1 MSYLTKESVMNRIQ
15 EHYDYIK
22 DKYEVVCIML
32 QGSQNYGL
40 NYEGNDV
47 DTKAIILPTF
57 NDFILGKAL
66 EGKTI
71 ILDNE
76 EHIDVKDIRVMFNMF
91 KKANISYLE
100 LLFTDYIIVNP
111 KYQYIVDD
119 LIKVRGGYIKWIIY
133 IKRLKML
140 YITI

>member
-1 MSYLTKESVMNRIQ
+1 
-15 EHYDYIK
+15 
-22 DKYEVVCIML
+22 
-32 QGSQNYGL
+32 
-40 NYEGNDV
+40 
-47 DTKAIILPTF
+47 
-57 NDFILGKAL
+57 
-66 EGKTI
+66 
-71 ILDNE
+71 
-76 EHIDVKDIRVMFNMF
+76 MFNMF

-140 YITI
+140 YIMI